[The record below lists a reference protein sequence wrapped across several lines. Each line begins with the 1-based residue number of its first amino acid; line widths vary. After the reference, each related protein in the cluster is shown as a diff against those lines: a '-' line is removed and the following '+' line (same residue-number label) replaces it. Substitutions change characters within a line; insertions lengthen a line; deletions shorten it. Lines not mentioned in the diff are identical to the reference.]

1 MISRDLAQE
10 LAPLLDWQ
18 PANGDQFF
26 IPREEIADLV
36 FTLSDMVVEYVRDGV
51 ESMFKFNGT
60 TEWALDSVETAAAVW
75 LPREDQL
82 REHLGGHF
90 LSLDRQGLSLDRQGL
105 SPDGQ
110 GSGHVVTWS
119 DAEGTHHTEPMAD
132 AADAYAVALLAAR
145 RRGSAGQ
152 PSADTA
158 TAR

>member
-36 FTLSDMVVEYVRDGV
+36 FTLSDMVVEHVRDGV
-51 ESMFKFNGT
+51 ESLFKFNGT

-82 REHLGGHF
+82 REHLGDHF
-90 LSLDRQGLSLDRQGL
+90 LSLDRQGLSPDR
-105 SPDGQ
+105 Q

-119 DAEGTHHTEPMAD
+119 DAEGTHHTDPSAD

-145 RRGSAGQ
+145 RRGPAGQ